1 MTIKYKG
8 CHFEH
13 TAAATVLPRL
23 QSGFTTHAAD
33 APNANEA
40 ATNNGVTIP
49 RRALDSTT
57 CPLMHSERNSRLAAA
72 TRHEQQMT
80 AMADAANAQ
89 FCSRIHAA
97 EVCKSGGW
105 RKEFSKK
112 KRRRRRRYRAARR
125 VASEAPIRNLTQCDM
140 SMSL

>member
-23 QSGFTTHAAD
+23 QSGFMTLATD

-40 ATNNGVTIP
+40 ATSNGVTIP
-49 RRALDSTT
+49 RRALDPTT
-57 CPLMHSERNSRLAAA
+57 CPLMHSERNSRLATA

-80 AMADAANAQ
+80 VMADAANAQ
-89 FCSRIHAA
+89 FCSRIYAA

-105 RKEFSKK
+105 RKEFSTARFQCCEKK
-112 KRRRRRRYRAARR
+112 AAAARAAA
-125 VASEAPIRNLTQCDM
+125 ASSSIIIPDPKAFAF
-140 SMSL
+140 